1 MNCHFSC
8 GLVDRCGLSG
18 MSGVGDW
25 SGQGGQGGQDGQA
38 GQGGQGGQGG
48 RGGLVWVC
56 CGPVMICSVHLHGFR
71 FLLWVNQIESTLRGA
86 LGPKKTS

>member
-25 SGQGGQGGQDGQA
+25 SGQGGQGGR
-38 GQGGQGGQGG
+38 GGQSGQGG